1 MNSKE
6 DGQRIKQAHESTNL
20 LIEEMRQEKE
30 QLRVEFDL
38 LKKENEGLML
48 EKMSMK
54 NRYDEQNKKIVEIR
68 EINTNYKE

>member
-1 MNSKE
+1 
-6 DGQRIKQAHESTNL
+6 
-20 LIEEMRQEKE
+20 MRQEKE